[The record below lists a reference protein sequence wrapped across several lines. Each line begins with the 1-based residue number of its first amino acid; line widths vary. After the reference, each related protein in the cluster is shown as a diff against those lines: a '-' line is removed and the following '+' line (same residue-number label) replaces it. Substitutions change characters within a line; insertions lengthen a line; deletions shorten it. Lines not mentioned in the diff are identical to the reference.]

1 MKILN
6 SSVEFLC
13 LMVVRLLH
21 SFGMPHF
28 KIKKGARFVQGK
40 KVKISGFWGEHT
52 LNADFDNDVNVIIG
66 RNGTGKTTFMNI
78 LHAVLTV
85 DVDWLDDFEFN
96 LVEIKLT
103 NKNKT
108 KTIKVAK
115 DQQEDY
121 RFQSVQYSISN
132 KKYVLRV
139 ANSNESVPLHF
150 KRRLIEESEVLRDL
164 LRELVNITT
173 LSVYRIKKEYE
184 LDRRERVERKLM
196 SPVDQILA
204 DLLSRLAS
212 YNLELSDQARGVSS
226 KLQKEVLTSLL
237 YVDKPTQIDGI
248 KLEFNKKEEKR
259 KLITAYRQLGVL
271 DAKVRKDINQ
281 HIERVASSIEKM
293 KNAISSSKD
302 DEPVAFD
309 FGPLEKIRQTNDVVR
324 MSLQAELQENEIF
337 RQREIF
343 LKTLKGFIEDKDF
356 EFINGV
362 LKVYKEREVPVEK
375 LSSGEKQLIILFA
388 ESLLQREQPFVFI
401 ADEPELSLHVSWQR
415 EILPA
420 IRLLNPNSQLIVATH
435 SPEVAGKY
443 SDKLVDMEDIL
454 K

>member
-1 MKILN
+1 MYKVKN
-6 SSVEFLC
+6 
-13 LMVVRLLH
+13 
-21 SFGMPHF
+21 
-28 KIKKGARFVQGK
+28 
-40 KVKISGFWGEHT
+40 VKISGFWGEHT

-103 NKNKT
+103 DKNRT
-108 KTIKVAK
+108 KTIKVFK

-121 RFQSVQYSISN
+121 RFQTVQYSISN

-139 ANSNESVPLHF
+139 ANSNESLPLHF

-184 LDRRERVERKLM
+184 LERRERMERKLI
-196 SPVDQILA
+196 SPVDQILT
-204 DLLSRLAS
+204 DLLTRLAS

-226 KLQKEVLTSLL
+226 KLQREVLTSLL
-237 YVDKPTQIDGI
+237 YSDKPSQRDGI

-271 DAKVRKDINQ
+271 DAKVRKDINL
-281 HIERVASSIEKM
+281 HIERVAASIDKM
-293 KNAISSSKD
+293 KEAIGSSKD

-324 MSLQAELQENEIF
+324 MSLQAEVQEKEIF

-356 EFINGV
+356 EFVNGV

-388 ESLLQREQPFVFI
+388 ESLLQREKPFVFI

-443 SDKLVDMEDIL
+443 FDKLVDMEDIL

>member
-1 MKILN
+1 MYK
-6 SSVEFLC
+6 V
-13 LMVVRLLH
+13 
-21 SFGMPHF
+21 
-28 KIKKGARFVQGK
+28 K

-103 NKNKT
+103 SKNKT
-108 KTIKVAK
+108 KTIKVSK

-121 RFQSVQYSISN
+121 RFQSVQYVISN

-164 LRELVNITT
+164 LRELVSITT

-184 LDRRERVERKLM
+184 LDRRERMERKLV

-237 YVDKPTQIDGI
+237 YVDKPTQMDGI
-248 KLEFNKKEEKR
+248 KLEFNRKEEKR

-281 HIERVASSIEKM
+281 HIERVATSIEKM
-293 KNAISSSKD
+293 KDAIGRSKE

-324 MSLQAELQENEIF
+324 MSLQAEVQEKEIF

-362 LKVYKEREVPVEK
+362 LKVFKEREVPVEK

-388 ESLLQREQPFVFI
+388 ESLLQREKPFVFI